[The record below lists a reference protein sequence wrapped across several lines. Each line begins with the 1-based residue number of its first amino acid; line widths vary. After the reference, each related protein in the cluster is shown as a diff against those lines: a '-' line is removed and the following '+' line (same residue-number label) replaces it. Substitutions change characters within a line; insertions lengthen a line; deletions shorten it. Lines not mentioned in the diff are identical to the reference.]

1 MLGSKELRRVSELSN
16 TTPQPEAEI
25 SSPLHPVP
33 VPAMASELDLSE
45 LAAMKPW
52 LNNLEPLDDVAA
64 LALQVAM
71 MTAEMGDMLARLDE
85 LERNRTCHPMTHPPL

>member
-1 MLGSKELRRVSELSN
+1 
-16 TTPQPEAEI
+16 
-25 SSPLHPVP
+25 
-33 VPAMASELDLSE
+33 
-45 LAAMKPW
+45 MKPW